1 MNITNHY
8 GEGAIK
14 MFSFIS
20 KKKQRRLEEI
30 QNEKNAARNKE
41 LEEAL
46 LELAEVLAEVEVVVI
61 DNG

>member
-1 MNITNHY
+1 
-8 GEGAIK
+8 